1 MNINFNQNLKP
12 RHNVQMWGRPPQPQ
26 DDDAMSLINTASST
40 LIVIP
45 FSAPHDVRY
54 GQTKDEKRA
63 LLLNA
68 EDGDTVLLL
77 MLRDMWQINDRR
89 DALSWL
95 GLHHRKFVIRPDFTD
110 LYGVEYEDETLDRWA
125 VQA

>member
-1 MNINFNQNLKP
+1 MSINFNQNLEPLRDAK
-12 RHNVQMWGRPPQPQ
+12 RWGRAPKPQ

-45 FSAPHDVRY
+45 NSMPLDVRY
-54 GQTKDEKRA
+54 GQTQADKRD

-77 MLRDMWQINDRR
+77 MLRDMWQIDDRR

-95 GLHHRKFVIRPDFTD
+95 GLHERKFVIRPDFVD
-110 LYGVEYEDETLDRWA
+110 AYGVEYEDETLDRWA
-125 VQA
+125 VRA

>member
-1 MNINFNQNLKP
+1 MYTNFNTNLSP
-12 RHNVQMWGRPPQPQ
+12 RHDVKRWGQAPKPQ
-26 DDDAMSLINTASST
+26 DDDAMSLLNAASST

-45 FSAPHDVRY
+45 NSTPLDVRY
-54 GQTKDEKRA
+54 AFTRADKRD
-63 LLLNA
+63 LLLHA

-77 MLRDMWQINDRR
+77 MLRDMWQIDDRR

-95 GLHHRKFVIRPDFTD
+95 GLHQRTYVIRPDFVD
-110 LYGVEYEDETLDRWA
+110 AYGVEYEDETIDRWA